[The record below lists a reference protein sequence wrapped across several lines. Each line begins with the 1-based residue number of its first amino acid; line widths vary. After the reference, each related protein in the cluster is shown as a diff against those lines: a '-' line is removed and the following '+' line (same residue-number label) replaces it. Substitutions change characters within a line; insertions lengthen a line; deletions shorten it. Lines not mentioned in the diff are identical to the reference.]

1 MSVAV
6 HARGP
11 LSDGSGPSC
20 LCRSPAQPCNRY
32 AFCKRAEYFQRFD
45 RRRRHRARRGGTPL
59 PRAPGSACRLW
70 SHTCID
76 RRHAPIRSVSP
87 GRRCPAH
94 TGRRVGF
101 FETLSRV
108 FRLTET
114 LGFQPFEFLAHGS
127 FHNRSEV
134 YARHERGEPLD
145 FVTKLGARREL
156 NFITRGGQRLDD
168 RQLLRCFR
176 SRSWRRGLTI
186 LSDAVWTG
194 SV

>member
-1 MSVAV
+1 M
-6 HARGP
+6 
-11 LSDGSGPSC
+11 
-20 LCRSPAQPCNRY
+20 
-32 AFCKRAEYFQRFD
+32 RFASEPNIFSASIAAD
-45 RRRRHRARRGGTPL
+45 AIGLVVVELHSLARRAAPAVFGLIRALTAVTLPYEASHRGGD
-59 PRAPGSACRLW
+59 A
-70 SHTCID
+70 
-76 RRHAPIRSVSP
+76 
-87 GRRCPAH
+87 AH